1 MSVDAPDTL
10 NLLEIP
16 VGNLKPGMYV
26 AALDRPWLETP
37 FLMQGF
43 FVHDQNDID
52 SVAKHAAIVYVD
64 PRRQTKEKYPE
75 AKPKAGKPRYRDQT
89 SLKQEYKTA
98 QVDLTSA
105 SDAIENVFVRLKNG
119 GNIDVGAMQTAISPL
134 IDSVLR
140 NSEALASLVRMK
152 LKGDYLYNHSLTVS
166 VWAAIFGRHL
176 GFDRGRLKSLAL
188 GGALIDTGMATV
200 PDEIILATGPLTPDQ
215 TALVRKHVDDGV
227 AYLQKSH
234 EVQQDV
240 LEMVATHHERHDGS
254 GYPRG
259 LKGMDIPVFGRIAGM
274 IDSYDAM
281 ITIRPHAKPR
291 SSFEAMQEISGLKD
305 QKFQGE
311 LVEQFMQA
319 IGLFPTGSVVEL
331 NTGEIGVV
339 VQQNTTRRLR
349 PKVIVVLDAQSNKQE
364 KLVVL
369 DLSKYAKD
377 GNNKSDLWIAHE
389 LQSGAHGIQPDEYF
403 L

>member
-1 MSVDAPDTL
+1 MGVDAPDTL
-10 NLLEIP
+10 NLLEVP
-16 VGNLKPGMYV
+16 VGDLKPGMYV
-26 AALDRPWLETP
+26 AALDRPWLGTP

-43 FVHDQNDID
+43 FVHDQDDIN
-52 SVAKHAAIVYVD
+52 SVAEHAAIVYVD
-64 PRRQTKEKYPE
+64 PRRQTREKYPE
-75 AKPKAGKPRYRDQT
+75 AKPTARKPRYREQT
-89 SLKQEYKTA
+89 SLKQETEIA

-105 SDAIENVFVRLKNG
+105 SETIENVFVQLKNG
-119 GNIDVGAMQTAISPL
+119 GNVDVGAVQTAINPL
-134 IDSVLR
+134 IESVLR
-140 NSEALASLVRMK
+140 NSEALASLVRMR

-166 VWAAIFGRHL
+166 VWAAILGRHL
-176 GFDRGRLKSLAL
+176 GFDRTRLKCLAL

-215 TALVRKHVDDGV
+215 MSLVRKHVDDGV
-227 AYLQKSH
+227 AYLQKSDQ
-234 EVQQDV
+234 VDQDV
-240 LEMVATHHERHDGS
+240 IEMVATHHERHDGS

-259 LKGMDIPVFGRIAGM
+259 LEGVDIPVFGRIAGM

-291 SSFEAMQEISGLKD
+291 SSFEAMQEIYNLKD
-305 QKFQGE
+305 EKFQGE

-331 NTGEIGVV
+331 SSGEIGVV

-349 PKVIVVLDAQSNKQE
+349 PKVIVVLDAQGDKQE

-369 DLSKYAKD
+369 DLSKYVKE
-377 GNNKSDLWIAHE
+377 GNNESDLWIAHE
-389 LQSGAHGIQPDEYF
+389 LQPGAHGIQPNDYF

>member
-1 MSVDAPDTL
+1 MGVDAPDTL
-10 NLLEIP
+10 NLLEVP
-16 VGNLKPGMYV
+16 VGDLKPGMYV
-26 AALDRPWLETP
+26 AELDRPWLGTP

-43 FVHDQNDID
+43 FVHDQDEID

-64 PRRQTKEKYPE
+64 PRRQTKEKYQV
-75 AKPKAGKPRYRDQT
+75 AKPKARKPRYRDQT
-89 SLKQEYKTA
+89 SLKQEYETA

-105 SDAIENVFVRLKNG
+105 SETIENVFVQLKNG
-119 GNIDVGAMQTAISPL
+119 GNVDVDAVQTAINPL
-134 IDSVLR
+134 IESVLR
-140 NSEALASLVRMK
+140 NSEALASLVRMR

-176 GFDRGRLKSLAL
+176 GFDRTRLKSLAL

-215 TALVRKHVDDGV
+215 MTLVRKHVDDGV

-234 EVQQDV
+234 QVHQDV
-240 LEMVATHHERHDGS
+240 IEMVATHHERHDGS

-259 LKGMDIPVFGRIAGM
+259 LEGVDIPVFGRIAGL

-281 ITIRPHAKPR
+281 ITKRPHAEPR
-291 SSFEAMQEISGLKD
+291 SSFEAMREISNLKD
-305 QKFQGE
+305 EKFQGE

-331 NTGEIGVV
+331 NSGEIGVV

-349 PKVIVVLDAQSNKQE
+349 PKVIVVLDAQRNKHE

-369 DLSKYAKD
+369 DLSKYVKE
-377 GNNKSDLWIAHE
+377 GNTKSDLWIAHE
-389 LQSGAHGIQPDEYF
+389 LQPGAHGIQPNEYF

>member
-1 MSVDAPDTL
+1 MGVEAPDTL
-10 NLLEIP
+10 NLLEVP
-16 VGNLKPGMYV
+16 VGDLKPGMYV
-26 AALDRPWLETP
+26 AALDRPWLGTP

-43 FVHDQNDID
+43 VVRDQAEID
-52 SVAKHAAIVYVD
+52 SVAEHAAIVYVD
-64 PRRQTKEKYPE
+64 PGRQSREKYPE
-75 AKPKAGKPRYRDQT
+75 AKPQARKPKYREQT
-89 SLKQEYKTA
+89 SLKQEYKAA

-105 SDAIENVFVRLKNG
+105 SKTIENVFAQLKNG
-119 GNIDVGAMQTAISPL
+119 GKIDVGAVQTAINPL

-140 NSEALASLVRMK
+140 NSEAMASLVRMR

-166 VWAAIFGRHL
+166 VWAAIFGRYL
-176 GFDRGRLKSLAL
+176 GFDRTRLTSLAL

-215 TALVRKHVDDGV
+215 MTVVRKHVDDGV
-227 AYLQKSH
+227 AHLRKSH
-234 EVQQDV
+234 QVDQDV
-240 LEMVATHHERHDGS
+240 IGMVATHHERHDGS

-259 LKGMDIPVFGRIAGM
+259 LEGVDIPVFGRIAGM

-281 ITIRPHAKPR
+281 ITTRPHAKPR
-291 SSFEAMQEISGLKD
+291 SSFQAMREIANLKNK
-305 QKFQGE
+305 KFQGE

-331 NTGEIGVV
+331 NSGEIGVV

-349 PKVIVVLDAQSNKQE
+349 PKVIVVLDAEGDKQE
-364 KLVVL
+364 NLVVL
-369 DLSKYAKD
+369 DLSKYDKE
-377 GNNKSDLWIAHE
+377 GNSESDLWIAHE
-389 LQSGAHGIQPDEYF
+389 LQPGAHGIQPNEYF